1 MEYICY
7 KLLRKF
13 SEQTLKSAAAL
24 EEVDQ
29 LRKKEQNVAD
39 HILKKEISEA
49 NQEIVVENEQDQ
61 KSKIPDETEFKNLL
75 ENSEL
80 FKVVKAVYQVSN
92 KVPSLNI
99 EKSKETDVN
108 LSSLGPGLKIV

>member
-1 MEYICY
+1 M
-7 KLLRKF
+7 
-13 SEQTLKSAAAL
+13 KSAAAL

-29 LRKKEQNVAD
+29 LRREEQNVAD
-39 HILKKEISEA
+39 NILKKEISEA
-49 NQEIVVENEQDQ
+49 IQENFTENEEHK
-61 KSKIPDETEFKNLL
+61 KSEIPDETEFRNLL

-99 EKSKETDVN
+99 EKSAETDVN
-108 LSSLGPGLKIV
+108 LSSLGSGLKIV